1 MAFATI
7 TAPFDGVIGQRA
19 FFPGDYV
26 RSANEGGNNEPLL
39 TVHRTDL
46 MRVVVQIPDRD
57 VPFTDPGDN
66 AEVRIDALPGP
77 PLKAKVSR
85 IASFED
91 PQTRLMRVE
100 LDLPNPTGKIC
111 HGMYGQ
117 VTIVLDQEKELL
129 SIPSSCL
136 VGKHDGGKG
145 TVYVVREDHAHQV
158 SVRVGTDNGLRVVI
172 LGGLDP
178 NDQVILQPGNRLSDG
193 TEVVSTK

>member
-1 MAFATI
+1 
-7 TAPFDGVIGQRA
+7 
-19 FFPGDYV
+19 
-26 RSANEGGNNEPLL
+26 
-39 TVHRTDL
+39 
-46 MRVVVQIPDRD
+46 
-57 VPFTDPGDN
+57 
-66 AEVRIDALPGP
+66 
-77 PLKAKVSR
+77 
-85 IASFED
+85 
-91 PQTRLMRVE
+91 MRVE

-145 TVYVVREDHAHQV
+145 TVYVVRGDQAHQV
-158 SVRVGTDNGLRVVI
+158 SVRVGTDNGLRVVV

-193 TEVVSTK
+193 AEVIITK